1 MGHSWDSWGQKMVT
15 NLHKQQ
21 QRIRRNALNL
31 LIKFVNVCCQLNIL
45 RVLKTGRR
53 GSVSWVRIPPPP
65 PLSEDSPPHKMAP
78 WDTGGTLEGKKR
90 GEWVMIESVITSSPN
105 CESQCARE
113 YFSVRIGSIVS
124 SSLNE

>member
-65 PLSEDSPPHKMAP
+65 PFAFATTLLRRNVKPQSRQNVSV
-78 WDTGGTLEGKKR
+78 GGYEVG
-90 GEWVMIESVITSSPN
+90 I
-105 CESQCARE
+105 
-113 YFSVRIGSIVS
+113 FSVDKGESICTTCI
-124 SSLNE
+124 LFKARLTAIAIT